1 MFCHAPTT
9 RKPNAHMFCHAP
21 MYTSFVPYHH
31 VMEAKCA
38 NERARFWRFASLL
51 LLGLAFPKAAGLL
64 IRFAVDFIFTMA
76 LIHLVCAFFRGV
88 SSFACRKFCSGKRCC
103 SNKPPAHDNT
113 SCKATKSCCSSKAA
127 KSENTA
133 APMPPVR
140 LVSDEELL
148 RNIYD
153 RCAATRRCC
162 PRPTAAAPAKKAS
175 TAGGDETWA
184 SAEAYFVSLSLP
196 GVKPDELSL
205 TAQPGFA
212 RGGVQPSLTV
222 GLPSGGRRKVGLPKD
237 ADVEAAT
244 CTHEGLGVLQLRV
257 PRVSRAVQIAI
268 RTVDAAAATPAAPAA
283 PAAGEEAEVAGTPPG
298 WPANVD
304 YS

>member
-76 LIHLVCAFFRGV
+76 LIHLVCAFFGGV

-133 APMPPVR
+133 APLPP
-140 LVSDEELL
+140 
-148 RNIYD
+148 
-153 RCAATRRCC
+153 APHRR
-162 PRPTAAAPAKKAS
+162 RARKES
-175 TAGGDETWA
+175 EHRWRRRD
-184 SAEAYFVSLSLP
+184 V
-196 GVKPDELSL
+196 GV
-205 TAQPGFA
+205 
-212 RGGVQPSLTV
+212 
-222 GLPSGGRRKVGLPKD
+222 GR
-237 ADVEAAT
+237 
-244 CTHEGLGVLQLRV
+244 GVLRVTRAARREARRAEPQRAARLRARRHAALAHRL
-257 PRVSRAVQIAI
+257 PAVG
-268 RTVDAAAATPAAPAA
+268 RPAHRHPAQ
-283 PAAGEEAEVAGTPPG
+283 
-298 WPANVD
+298 
-304 YS
+304 